1 MRYKTDL
8 KSVHVTFELLTYFS
22 WIGII
27 GNYYHYWIV
36 FNSDHWFQKK
46 FFKTNLAAI
55 YLDWSNS
62 FHYLVGCL
70 VIISVK
76 GPLTVVMGKHS
87 VSLPIILIKNKV
99 NQMLPSSYIHSLL
112 VSILWYCIWFPISMY
127 ELRYFNNNN
136 NNNSLYFQRVTHLA
150 KKKLIFHEALYELPP
165 KNNTSIKYK
174 DDLHVYK
181 IIQTSWNTFKPTYT
195 QAYFFT

>member
-1 MRYKTDL
+1 MP
-8 KSVHVTFELLTYFS
+8 
-22 WIGII
+22 W
-27 GNYYHYWIV
+27 
-36 FNSDHWFQKK
+36 
-46 FFKTNLAAI
+46 
-55 YLDWSNS
+55 LDN
-62 FHYLVGCL
+62 
-70 VIISVK
+70 
-76 GPLTVVMGKHS
+76 
-87 VSLPIILIKNKV
+87 N
-99 NQMLPSSYIHSLL
+99 N
-112 VSILWYCIWFPISMY
+112 
-127 ELRYFNNNN
+127 NNNN